1 MIQITDHLGQIRARV
16 TQALRDADRS
26 DDDVTIV
33 AVSKRHSV
41 DSIRTLFA
49 NGVTDFGESYVD
61 EAATKIAAL
70 DDLDI
75 VWHFIGRIQG
85 NKTRYIA
92 EHFAWVHSVDRER
105 IARRLDAQRPYHAP
119 PLNVLI
125 QVNLADEPQKGGI
138 EPAAAAE
145 LAAYLGKLERL
156 RYRGLMGIAP
166 ADASPAALREYF
178 AGIRALHDAINR
190 AGADGDTLSLGMSGD
205 FELAIAEG
213 SNCVRIGTALF
224 GPRTD

>member
-1 MIQITDHLGQIRARV
+1 VIQITDHLGQIRARV

-26 DDDVTIV
+26 DDDITIV
-33 AVSKRHSV
+33 AVSKGHSI

-49 NGVTDFGESYVD
+49 NGVTHFGESYVD
-61 EAATKIAAL
+61 EALPKIAAL
-70 DDLDI
+70 TDLEI

-85 NKTRYIA
+85 NKTRHIA
-92 EHFAWVHSVDRER
+92 EKFAWVHSLDRER

-125 QVNLADEPQKGGI
+125 QVNLAGEPQKGGI
-138 EPAAAAE
+138 EPAGAAE
-145 LAAYLGKLERL
+145 LAECLGELKRL
-156 RYRGLMGIAP
+156 RYRGLMGIP
-166 ADASPAALREYF
+166 PIDASAAALHEYY
-178 AGIRALHDAINR
+178 AAIRTLHDQINR
-190 AGADGDTLSLGMSGD
+190 TGADGDTLSMGMSRD

-224 GPRTD
+224 GPREA